1 MRYIN
6 FLLFLF
12 ITSLL
17 TLCTP
22 RDIRVGSFIY
32 VVERENSTLAVIDIE
47 NYQVVK
53 RIPLEANL
61 RHATIVFEPSLKYGY
76 IATRNGKLNRINLE
90 TKEYDGYIETSK
102 NSIGLAISQDGQTIA
117 VSEYEPGGITIVS
130 VKDFKIKQVIPAKIG
145 NNKYSKVTGLVDG
158 PENSFICALM
168 DSNEIWIL
176 KRENPV
182 DPESPY
188 KITHKIKTAD
198 LYPFDGLI
206 TPDGR
211 YYVNAHFKSNIL
223 SFIDLWNLKDRAEK
237 IDFGKYS
244 KKTPVKMPHMEAW
257 ANADEKIFIAAN
269 GEPLLHVINA
279 KTLKYSHS
287 IPIIGDGVY
296 TVVHPFQKEIWITF
310 SGESDGKI
318 QIIDTRTEKTIK
330 ILDVGKK
337 IYHLAFTPKGDR
349 AFVSSNATNELIVIR
364 TYDYKIIKRIPLNS
378 PSGIFGV
385 WRAYQIGL

>member
-12 ITSLL
+12 ITSLI
-17 TLCTP
+17 TLCTL

-130 VKDFKIKQVIPAKIG
+130 VKDFKIKQVIPAKID
-145 NNKYSKVTGLVDG
+145 NNKYSKITGLVDG

-176 KRENPV
+176 KREDPV

-188 KITHKIKTAD
+188 KITNKIKTAD

-211 YYVNAHFKSNIL
+211 YYVNAHYKSNIL

-257 ANADEKIFIAAN
+257 ANAGEKIFISAN

-337 IYHLAFTPKGDR
+337 IYHLAFTPKGDK